1 MNDKIDIHISEQPL
15 VQQDCYDFVSD
26 GSVGGICV
34 FVGTVRNHTKSKEVL
49 RLDFSAYT
57 PMALKEMRKIAE
69 QALKEFDIFK
79 ISMHHAIGELSIGD
93 IPVVIAV
100 SASHR
105 GAAFSACQFS
115 IDRLKET
122 VPIWKKEYFHDG
134 EIWVNAHP

>member
-1 MNDKIDIHISEQPL
+1 MEERIDILITEKPLEQKHGF
-15 VQQDCYDFVSD
+15 DFVSD
-26 GSVGGICV
+26 DSCGGICV
-34 FVGTVRNHTKSKEVL
+34 FVGTVRNHTKNKEVL

-57 PMALKEMRKIAE
+57 PMAVKEMKKIAE
-69 QALKEFDIFK
+69 KCLEDYDIFK
-79 ISMHHAIGELSIGD
+79 VAIHHAIGDLAIGD

-105 GAAFSACQFS
+105 GEAFSACQFA

-134 EIWVNAHP
+134 EVWVNSHP

>member
-15 VQQDCYDFVSD
+15 EQQDCFDFVSD
-26 GSVGGICV
+26 DSVGGICV

-57 PMALKEMRKIAE
+57 PMAIKEMRKIAE
-69 QALKEFDIFK
+69 RALEDFDIFK
-79 ISMHHAIGELSIGD
+79 ISMHHAIGELSIRD

-105 GAAFSACQFS
+105 GAAFSACEFA

>member
-1 MNDKIDIHISEQPL
+1 MEDRIDILITEKPLEQNHGF
-15 VQQDCYDFVSD
+15 DFVSD
-26 GSVGGICV
+26 DSCGGICV
-34 FVGTVRNHTKSKEVL
+34 FVGTVRNHTKNKEVL

-57 PMALKEMRKIAE
+57 PMAVKEMKKIAE
-69 QALKEFDIFK
+69 KCLENYDIFK
-79 ISMHHAIGELSIGD
+79 VAIHHAIGDLAIGD

-105 GAAFSACQFS
+105 GEAFSACQFA

-134 EIWVNAHP
+134 EVWVNSHP